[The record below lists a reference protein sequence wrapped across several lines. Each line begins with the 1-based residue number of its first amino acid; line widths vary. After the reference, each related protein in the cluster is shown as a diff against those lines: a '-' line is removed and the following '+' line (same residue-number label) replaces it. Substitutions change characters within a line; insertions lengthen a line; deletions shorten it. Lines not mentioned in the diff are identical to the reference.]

1 MVLYFIQ
8 ILLVLKLELIFD
20 TYAIFEQVP
29 RNLLWFRRVL
39 VILEFV
45 KLNFDK
51 SLVLEDQEELEFEIW
66 WGTRNLHCI
75 YLTEVQSSKNEIMC
89 TEIEKICDFS
99 AIFQKSLIL
108 VVLEF
113 VKLNFGKSLVLE
125 DQEELEF
132 CIWGGIR
139 ILHCIYLVEVQS
151 SKNEIMRTE
160 IRKIGFCENSKKA
173 SFSFHYIIFRTSY
186 SCRRIQMQIPKT
198 SPKMF
203 LQLLLVFVNEQKNE
217 NHECKV
223 HFQIW
228 KFYFLLFLRD

>member
-1 MVLYFIQ
+1 M
-8 ILLVLKLELIFD
+8 
-20 TYAIFEQVP
+20 
-29 RNLLWFRRVL
+29 
-39 VILEFV
+39 
-45 KLNFDK
+45 
-51 SLVLEDQEELEFEIW
+51 
-66 WGTRNLHCI
+66 HCI

-108 VVLEF
+108 VVFEF

-151 SKNEIMRTE
+151 SKNEIMCTE
-160 IRKIGFCENSKKA
+160 IQKIGFCENWKNA

-186 SCRRIQMQIPKT
+186 SCTRITRLARGADRPK
-198 SPKMF
+198 
-203 LQLLLVFVNEQKNE
+203 E
-217 NHECKV
+217 
-223 HFQIW
+223 
-228 KFYFLLFLRD
+228 YFESRNNQWIALYPNRKILTFSILAL